1 MFSLAKP
8 SRDSIN
14 KFITLQQLQKFSYP
28 EVGLSRMAAPTGYI
42 LDHNRIKLGEGAE
55 TFDRAKRAINRW
67 KMFDLPWLELCWP
80 EARIEPGVTVA
91 VLVSHLGFWSLNASR
106 IVYVVDEPGP
116 TEKYGF
122 AYGTLPGH
130 AEVGEERFTVEFD
143 SADQSVWYDIY
154 AFSRPTALARL
165 AYPFA
170 RSLQE
175 RFAADSKAAV
185 LRAAQKS

>member
-1 MFSLAKP
+1 MFLVSKP
-8 SRDSIN
+8 RRDAIDQ
-14 KFITLQQLQKFSYP
+14 FIAAQRIQNFSYP
-28 EVGLSRMAAPTGYI
+28 EVGRSREAAPTGYN
-42 LDHNRIKLGEGAE
+42 LDHNRIKLGEGTE
-55 TFDRAKRAINRW
+55 SFQRAKQAIRQW
-67 KMFDLPWLELCWP
+67 KMFDFPWLQLCWP
-80 EARIEPGVTVA
+80 DSPTEVGTTVA

-116 TEKYGF
+116 IEKYGF